1 MHRLNF
7 RELFVNIL
15 RGKFPKGDYL
25 ISLGLGL
32 IVIPEN
38 HVPEF
43 KKKLVSYYESADISD
58 VCEFL
63 IKLLLEKNEI
73 VSLCYL
79 NR

>member
-1 MHRLNF
+1 M
-7 RELFVNIL
+7 
-15 RGKFPKGDYL
+15 